1 MFCAILLSRFTPV
14 LGGFLLNTMPET
26 KLLRCGTPLF
36 QPTPV
41 TSCRE
46 KTACDYSRRVIFE
59 SFAFLTTGTFTGFI
73 IGPNSATAAMLTST
87 ENADKEKIAL
97 GYKRL
102 TYLID
107 NWEKETTVCN
117 SGGQDNPYIGCDR
130 KPDKVMEYLGY
141 KNMNDPLFRADKTL
155 IRLQNLIPSQDSEA
169 QAEYQDA
176 LDTWVEKSEEG
187 SGMAYLS
194 SWGEANPGGGKDRVA
209 LFIERSKKD
218 VIEARDSLATVM
230 RLLDIRVD

>member
-1 MFCAILLSRFTPV
+1 MLLPPC
-14 LGGFLLNTMPET
+14 LLVPKMPI
-26 KLLRCGTPLF
+26 K
-36 QPTPV
+36 
-41 TSCRE
+41 
-46 KTACDYSRRVIFE
+46 K
-59 SFAFLTTGTFTGFI
+59 
-73 IGPNSATAAMLTST
+73 
-87 ENADKEKIAL
+87 KIAL